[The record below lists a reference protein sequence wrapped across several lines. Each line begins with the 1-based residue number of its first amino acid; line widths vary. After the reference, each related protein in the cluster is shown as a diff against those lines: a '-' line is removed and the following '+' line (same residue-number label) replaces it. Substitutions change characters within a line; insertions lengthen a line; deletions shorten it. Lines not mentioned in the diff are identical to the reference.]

1 MIRAVQL
8 KNKPLVYFFEIFIEQ
23 ISELNMKTI
32 VLTIFVIAFASCTS
46 QQKLDSKTETI
57 TTRPDMVNTKLQ
69 FDFTAGKAHNYPTFA
84 IWVEDLEGNYIETL
98 YVTSYIAS
106 GTFLHGESQPGK
118 WKKEPGNVRRP
129 AALPYWSHKRNIK
142 APDGLYTP
150 SPETAVPDALTGATP
165 KAGFTLTSGTKIT
178 DKMFRVLVEVNQPWD
193 SNDFWTN
200 GKYPDDINYKTSLQ
214 PALVYMATVS
224 ADNAGQQLFL
234 NPIGHSHPSGSTGEL
249 FTNLSTITTARDI
262 FSKIAVTV
270 K

>member
-1 MIRAVQL
+1 
-8 KNKPLVYFFEIFIEQ
+8 
-23 ISELNMKTI
+23 MKTI
-32 VLTIFVIAFASCTS
+32 VLTIFVIAFASCTL
-46 QQKLDSKTETI
+46 QQMLDSKTETI
-57 TTRPDMVNTKLQ
+57 TTRPDVVNTKLQ

-98 YVTSYIAS
+98 YVTSYISS

-150 SPETAVPDALTGATP
+150 SPETAVPDVLTGATP
-165 KAGFTLTSGTKIT
+165 KAGFTLTSGTKTT

-214 PALVYMATVS
+214 PALVYMTTVS
-224 ADNAGQQLFL
+224 PDDTGKQKFM
-234 NPIGHSHPSGSTGEL
+234 NPIGHSHPSGSSGEL
-249 FTNLSTITTARDI
+249 FTDLSTITTARDI